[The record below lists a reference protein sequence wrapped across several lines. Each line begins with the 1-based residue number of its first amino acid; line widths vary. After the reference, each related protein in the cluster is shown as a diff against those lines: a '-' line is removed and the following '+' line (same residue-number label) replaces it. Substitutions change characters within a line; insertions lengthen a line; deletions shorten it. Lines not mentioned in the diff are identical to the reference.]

1 MIPLSGSAGFSR
13 AATLRARRVSRAL
26 DRLYL
31 GAGVVA
37 AGCIVAI
44 CLLVS
49 AQIVLNGLGRAFP
62 GAVPTTIPS
71 YASFA
76 GYMLAG
82 ATFLAL
88 AHTLRAGG
96 HVRVT
101 LLTTRLPRRWSVAAE
116 GAVLVLGLVLTG
128 MLVWFMGA
136 LALESLHYGD
146 VSAGIVPVPL
156 ALPQAVITFGLALLW
171 LALAH
176 TLVEL
181 AAGGVSVLA
190 APGEV

>member
-1 MIPLSGSAGFSR
+1 MGRI
-13 AATLRARRVSRAL
+13 L

-31 GAGVVA
+31 GAGILA
-37 AGCIVAI
+37 GGCIAAI
-44 CLLVS
+44 VLLVS

-71 YASFA
+71 YADFA
-76 GYMLAG
+76 GFMLAA

-101 LLTTRLPRRWSVAAE
+101 LITGRLGPRWAVAAE
-116 GAVLVLGLVLTG
+116 AVVLLLGLLLAGALTWH
-128 MLVWFMGA
+128 MAA

-146 VSAGIVPVPL
+146 LSVGIVAIPL
-156 ALPQAVITFGLALLW
+156 ALPQGVAVAGLALLCV
-171 LALAH
+171 ALLH
-176 TLVEL
+176 TLAEL
-181 AAGGVSVLA
+181 WARGAPVIADAGEG
-190 APGEV
+190 